1 MEPLTT
7 GVPGCFASCGD
18 QLRTDAQV
26 LRRRIDHHILDPRMR
41 LTVPDH
47 VDKPKQVTSV
57 SGGYPAKAVSLKQV
71 SPISLAGSVNP
82 WSKSIAV

>member
-1 MEPLTT
+1 
-7 GVPGCFASCGD
+7 
-18 QLRTDAQV
+18 
-26 LRRRIDHHILDPRMR
+26 MR